1 MFIINE
7 KIIFKKF
14 LSENTYF
21 FLLTSLSI
29 AFIVWVIQAVN
40 NLDIVS
46 EDGHG
51 FFIYFNYIILIFPKI
66 FGKILPIIFFISLF
80 YTLTKYESNNE
91 LKIFWLNG
99 IKKITFCNVILKYTF
114 IVFILQ
120 VFITS
125 IVGPNL
131 QNKARGYIQ
140 NSTIDFF
147 PSLFQE
153 KKFIDTVEDLTIF
166 IQSKNSSNEFSDIY
180 LKDDTSLQ
188 PKIITAKKGFLI
200 LNGDNK
206 ILRLLDGKFI
216 NISQSG
222 SAASFNFE
230 KIDFDLSKYLT
241 KTTTHKKIQEI
252 NIANLVMC
260 INQIL
265 IKKET
270 LLNDIYCNKGS
281 IKEIS
286 SEVYNRLFKPLYL
299 FLLSSIVIFLISSNY
314 ENSNFK
320 KIRLLI
326 FYLGV
331 FAIVISEISVNYS
344 GKSTLSMLIAIFFPL
359 IVCMAS
365 YILFYKKINY
375 KKNSL

>member
-14 LSENTYF
+14 LTENTYF

-29 AFIVWVIQAVN
+29 AFIVWIIQAVN

-46 EDGHG
+46 EDGHS
-51 FFIYFNYIILIFPKI
+51 FFIYFYYIILIFPKI
-66 FGKILPIIFFISLF
+66 LGKVLPVIFFISLF
-80 YTLTKYESNNE
+80 YTLIKYENNNE

-99 IKKITFCNVILKYTF
+99 INKITFYNVILKYTF
-114 IVFILQ
+114 IIFIIQ
-120 VFITS
+120 IVITS
-125 IVGPNL
+125 IIGPNL
-131 QNKARGYIQ
+131 QNKARSYIQ

-153 KKFIDTVEDLTIF
+153 KKFIDTVEKLTIF

-180 LKDDTSLQ
+180 LKDDTNLS

-200 LNGDNK
+200 VKNNTRVLT
-206 ILRLLDGKFI
+206 LLDGKFI
-216 NISQSG
+216 TINKLG
-222 SAASFNFE
+222 NATSFNFK
-230 KIDFDLSKYLT
+230 KIDFDLSKFLT

-252 NIANLVMC
+252 SISNLVMC
-260 INQIL
+260 INHIL
-265 IKKET
+265 IKKKT
-270 LLNDIYCNKGS
+270 THLNIYCNKES

-299 FLLSSIVIFLISSNY
+299 FLLSSIVIFLISSSY

-320 KIRLLI
+320 KIRLSI
-326 FYLGV
+326 FYLGI
-331 FAIVISEISVNYS
+331 FTIVVSEISVNYS
-344 GKSTLSMLIAIFFPL
+344 SKSTLAMFASIFLPL
-359 IVCMAS
+359 ILCIIS
-365 YILFYKKINY
+365 YALFYKKINY
-375 KKNSL
+375 KNN